1 MKRLTTLALLAGMLS
16 APALHS
22 EEPGSGAAAP
32 LSFPQLNDAAD
43 SEPGDEPPAAS
54 PEEGASPAAPATAGD
69 AAATAP
75 APVMPDFP
83 AGERHGRAGGHSCRS
98 GLGGDLN
105 LAQMGMPDGIILSG
119 GQRQGGVSFTLPA
132 DQVVIHSQ
140 LSLAVRVSPEMAS
153 RNATLQL
160 MLNGQPLGT
169 LPLGADGED
178 VSHYQLDIPPALM
191 VSSNNLSVK
200 INDGDTLQ
208 CQRDIHDTSRV
219 TVLPTSHFSWES
231 QQLNISDDLSHF
243 PRPFFDS
250 MQMTPADIAVAYGA
264 KPSADVFSAAAL
276 ISSAGYPGGLSRH
289 CLQRS
294 ARPSAGTPRHRDWPS
309 GEQVGGMMLPETDKP
324 LLRIIPNPANPAY
337 KLLLI
342 VGKNDTALR
351 MAAAVNPRQLCTAN
365 RDAGC
370 RTADHPGWQS
380 I

>member
-1 MKRLTTLALLAGMLS
+1 M
-16 APALHS
+16 
-22 EEPGSGAAAP
+22 SGTAAP
-32 LSFPQLNDAAD
+32 EVIPV
-43 SEPGDEPPAAS
+43 
-54 PEEGASPAAPATAGD
+54 
-69 AAATAP
+69 
-75 APVMPDFP
+75 APVW
-83 AGERHGRAGGHSCRS
+83 
-98 GLGGDLN
+98 GGDLN

-208 CQRDIHDTSRV
+208 CQRDFHDTSRV

-276 ISSAGYPGGLSRH
+276 ISSGWVSGRTIAAS
-289 CLQRS
+289 
-294 ARPSAGTPRHRDWPS
+294 PSALCATVCR
-309 GEQVGGMMLPETDKP
+309 
-324 LLRIIPNPANPAY
+324 NA
-337 KLLLI
+337 
-342 VGKNDTALR
+342 TA
-351 MAAAVNPRQLCTAN
+351 
-365 RDAGC
+365 
-370 RTADHPGWQS
+370 S
-380 I
+380 

>member
-54 PEEGASPAAPATAGD
+54 PEEGASPAAAGD

-75 APVMPDFP
+75 APVMPDLP
-83 AGERHGRAGGHSCRS
+83 PPVS
-98 GLGGDLN
+98 GTAAPEVIPVAPVWGGDLN

-153 RNATLQL
+153 RNTTLQL

-276 ISSAGYPGGLSRH
+276 ISSWLGIQADYRGIAF
-289 CLQRS
+289 S
-294 ARPSAGTPRHRDWPS
+294 ALRDR
-309 GEQVGGMMLPETDKP
+309 LPE
-324 LLRIIPNPANPAY
+324 RHG
-337 KLLLI
+337 I
-342 VGKNDTALR
+342 VIG
-351 MAAAVNPRQLCTAN
+351 
-365 RDAGC
+365 
-370 RTADHPGWQS
+370 HPGSRWAA
-380 I
+380 

>member
-1 MKRLTTLALLAGMLS
+1 
-16 APALHS
+16 
-22 EEPGSGAAAP
+22 
-32 LSFPQLNDAAD
+32 
-43 SEPGDEPPAAS
+43 
-54 PEEGASPAAPATAGD
+54 
-69 AAATAP
+69 
-75 APVMPDFP
+75 
-83 AGERHGRAGGHSCRS
+83 
-98 GLGGDLN
+98 
-105 LAQMGMPDGIILSG
+105 MGMPDGIILSG

-276 ISSAGYPGGLSRH
+276 ISSGWVSGGLSRH

-324 LLRIIPNPANPAY
+324 LLRIIANPANPAY

-342 VGKNDTALR
+342 VGKYDTALR
-351 MAAAVNPRQLCTAN
+351 MAAAVNPRQLCAAN